1 MGLRFVLAILGL
13 SVMAATSGVTT
24 AMAQT
29 PGRGRSDVDLKA
41 GDAAPD
47 FKLKSLD
54 GKEHVLS
61 SSVGKKPVALIFG
74 SCT

>member
-1 MGLRFVLAILGL
+1 MRLRSLLAVLGL
-13 SVMAATSGVTT
+13 SAMAATLDATT

-41 GDAAPD
+41 GDKAPD

-54 GKEHVLS
+54 GNEHVLS
-61 SSVGKKPVALIFG
+61 SNVGKKPVALIFG